1 MPFNFQAA
9 RNKLLQAEFLHAHLR
24 SLPSDIARDM
34 RRRVGGDYRLGLE
47 TYFSSCLNAARSC
60 FFILAR
66 TGGPEFKDVSSRW
79 RNTILDQKGRA
90 QFNFMVNLRDRDV
103 HFGEMGAEALPKMME
118 LELDMNSYNQHNSAI
133 FGPRLLTEH
142 ENPDGVT
149 VRAAGLQS
157 TYGLYIQMEGS
168 RIDAADAC
176 AIFIRQLRSLLENAE
191 AAFAAKSAVSSD
203 GVMRTEALGN

>member
-1 MPFNFQAA
+1 MPINFQAA
-9 RNKLLQAEFLHAHLR
+9 HNKLLQADILYIHLR
-24 SLPSDIARDM
+24 SQPSDIARDM

-47 TYFSSCLNAARSC
+47 TYFSACLNAARSC

-66 TGGPEFKDVSSRW
+66 TGGPPFKDVYSRW
-79 RNTILDQKGRA
+79 RNNILDQKGRA

-118 LELDMNSYNQHNSAI
+118 LELQDMNPYNQHNTAL
-133 FGPRLLTEH
+133 FGPRSLAEH
-142 ENPDGVT
+142 KNPDGVT

-176 AIFIRQLRSLLENAE
+176 AIFVRQLRSLLETAE
-191 AAFAAKSAVSSD
+191 AAFTAKSAESSD
-203 GVMRTEALGN
+203 RVMRTE

>member
-1 MPFNFQAA
+1 MPINFQAA
-9 RNKLLQAEFLHAHLR
+9 QNKLLQADILYIHLR
-24 SLPSDIARDM
+24 SQPSDIARDM

-47 TYFSSCLNAARSC
+47 TYFSACLNAARSC

-66 TGGPEFKDVSSRW
+66 TGGPPFKDVSSRW
-79 RNTILDQKGRA
+79 RNSIIDQKGRA

-103 HFGEMGAEALPKMME
+103 HYGEMAAEALPKMME
-118 LELDMNSYNQHNSAI
+118 LELDMNPYNEHNSAI
-133 FGPRLLTEH
+133 FGPRSLTEH
-142 ENPDGVT
+142 QNPDGEI

-176 AIFIRQLRSLLENAE
+176 TTFIRQLRSLLETAE
-191 AAFAAKSAVSSD
+191 AAFAAKSATSSD
-203 GVMRTEALGN
+203 KVMRTE

>member
-1 MPFNFQAA
+1 MTINFQAA
-9 RNKLLQAEFLHAHLR
+9 HDKLRQAEILHGHLR
-24 SLPSDIARDM
+24 AQPSDIALDM

-47 TYFSSCLNAARSC
+47 TYFSACLNAARSC

-66 TGGPEFKDVSSRW
+66 TGGPQFKGVSSHW
-79 RNTILDQKGRA
+79 RNNILDQKGRA

-118 LELDMNSYNQHNSAI
+118 LDVHYNPYNQHNTAL
-133 FGPRLLTEH
+133 FGPRVLSEH
-142 ENPDGVT
+142 QNPDGVT

-157 TYGLYIQMEGS
+157 TYGLYVQMGGS

-176 AIFIRQLRSLLENAE
+176 ATFIRQLRSLLEAAE
-191 AAFAAKSAVSSD
+191 AKSS
-203 GVMRTEALGN
+203 